1 MVVQA
6 TGKALDS
13 KHRDTR
19 CGELDRL
26 LPPHR
31 EEGDES
37 EQDRSHAT
45 RGRLEAWCRARP
57 MRSSQSCGVLEPY
70 M

>member
-37 EQDRSHAT
+37 EQDRYHAT
-45 RGRLEAWCRARP
+45 RRYGGSSRKLRL
-57 MRSSQSCGVLEPY
+57 SQCFHNFE
-70 M
+70 